1 MLLALGIII
10 FVIGCCLSSYEDK
23 SYNEQVRLEQRHKE
37 LIRALSELQKNSVAP
52 RKIKQVRRRLA
63 VDREGN
69 LLGEEITEEVVEDN
83 DL

>member
-1 MLLALGIII
+1 
-10 FVIGCCLSSYEDK
+10 
-23 SYNEQVRLEQRHKE
+23 LEQRHKE